1 MGGKIMRNLFTFAV
15 ILLLVGMVQ
24 SAVAQDSC
32 RFVAFVVRGD
42 VQYVR
47 HGQAVQQMKPLQFIL
62 PNSEIVI
69 GENGYLKVGEK
80 GGTFIELRNKGRVTY
95 EELKSIFEQK
105 PVAPRRT
112 LRTLLEY
119 IWQRLITGVSL
130 ISEKGKEA
138 LVPGAIREA
147 GAEPIGT
154 ILLTPRNGAVV
165 GDTITLLWYDGQYNG
180 ARTLVLRDKDFDTV
194 FRTEV
199 KGSSFTKSVRDLRL
213 EPGEIYFWSVTQNE
227 GGFRDVAF
235 KLADRKLTQEVNWAI
250 GEIERLTGS
259 QGAAGYIAKALM
271 YEKYLCFG
279 NAYFEYASAA
289 RDDPNG
295 IADALFASFLTDK
308 LGLAPL
314 EAVAVIA
321 SVHKN

>member
-1 MGGKIMRNLFTFAV
+1 MRNLFALAV
-15 ILLLVGMVQ
+15 IVLLVGMVQ

-32 RFVAFVVRGD
+32 RFIAFVVRGD
-42 VQYVR
+42 VQYLKQ
-47 HGQAVQQMKPLQFIL
+47 GQPVQQMKPLQFIL
-62 PNSEIVI
+62 PNSEIVL
-69 GENGYLKVGEK
+69 GENAYVKVGEK
-80 GGTFIELRNKGRVTY
+80 GGTFIELHNKARVSY

-105 PVAPRRT
+105 PAVPQRT

-119 IWQRLITGVSL
+119 MWKRLITGISL
-130 ISEKGKEA
+130 VSEKGKEA
-138 LVPGAIREA
+138 LVPGAVRGA
-147 GAEPIGT
+147 GAEIIGT
-154 ILLTPRNGAVV
+154 ILLTPRNGAVI
-165 GDTITLLWYDGQYNG
+165 GDTITLLWYDGQYDG

-199 KGSSFTKSVRDLRL
+199 TGSSFTKSVRELHL
-213 EPGEIYFWSVTQNE
+213 EPGETYFWSVTRNE

-235 KLADRKLTQEVNWAI
+235 KLADRRLAQQVNWAI

-259 QGAAGYIAKALM
+259 QGAVRRVAKALM

-314 EAVAVIA
+314 EAAAVIA

>member
-1 MGGKIMRNLFTFAV
+1 MRNLFTFAV
-15 ILLLVGMVQ
+15 ILLLAGMVQ

-47 HGQAVQQMKPLQFIL
+47 HGQAIQQMKALQFIL
-62 PNSEIVI
+62 PNSEIVM
-69 GENGYLKVGEK
+69 GENGYLKVGER
-80 GGTFIELRNKGRVTY
+80 GGTFVELRNKGRVTY

-105 PVAPRRT
+105 PAVPRRT

-119 IWQRLITGVSL
+119 MWQRLITGVSL
-130 ISEKGKEA
+130 VSEKRNEA

-147 GAEPIGT
+147 GAEAIGT

-180 ARTLVLRDKDFDTV
+180 ARTLVVRDRDFDTV

-199 KGSSFTKSVRDLRL
+199 KGSAFTKSVRELHL
-213 EPGEIYFWSVTQNE
+213 EPGQVYFWSVTQNE

-235 KLADRKLTQEVNWAI
+235 KVADRSLAEKVNWAI

-259 QGAAGYIAKALM
+259 QGAAGCIAKALM

-289 RDDPNG
+289 RDDASG
-295 IADALFASFLTDK
+295 MADALFASFLTEK

-314 EAVAVIA
+314 EAAAVIA